1 MKQRIL
7 ASICIVLGACATLS
21 AQSPQELFNRALV
34 QERAAGNLEQAI
46 QLYQR
51 VARESSSDRSLAVQA
66 LMGAAR
72 SFQKLGQTAQSRSL
86 YQQVARMYPEQR
98 EQAAIARE
106 ALADTGIV
114 QGTVLRSGSA
124 EPVANAKVSLSGGP
138 VDPTA
143 FAQLQAFFKARNV
156 EISAPANGVV
166 DQKYLQ
172 YLADTASARGVSMAN
187 PAVLG
192 AMARFKS
199 ANDSRFTASSDN
211 LGHFTM
217 SNVPPGR
224 YTVRSEREGFFPPPE
239 DLTEAN
245 EATVSAG
252 RTAIV
257 EVSMVR
263 GATIS
268 GKITDAS
275 GQPQPNVTVQAY
287 SVQYQAGFPVLQPAA
302 AKSTN
307 DQGEYRL
314 FWLSGGEYLIAVR
327 PEVTPAQGGAVPS
340 TAAPPGAE
348 GGLPAPR
355 TFYPGTSDITQ
366 AIPVFI
372 RGESPVSGIDILVRK
387 VPTFHVKGEIRSNVP
402 SETSPIPAFF
412 AIRPR
417 NTNTPD
423 DFGTPTMGPA
433 MLRPEGN
440 NYVGEFDISGVPAG
454 SYNVRAWVPEQNP
467 DGGARLTFAHAD
479 IDVFNEDVT
488 SISLDIFPSV
498 RVNGTV
504 TVDGVAPSPALRV
517 WLQVDGALARAGVY
531 QGLAA
536 RASLVNNQSGA
547 FMIPAVPTGHF
558 RALMGAGMPLNLYVA
573 DVRQGGLSVF
583 DSGFDVGRDS
593 PPPVEIMLKSGART
607 VEGMLRDGSG
617 KPVIGA
623 TAVLVPPR
631 ERRQN
636 RALYYTAKSDA
647 TGHFK
652 IQGVAPGTYSLFSW
666 QNMPD
671 GAYFNDRFV
680 SRNEDAGRMVNVTQ
694 VSMSGADIRLIP
706 AIGR

>member
-1 MKQRIL
+1 MKRIL
-7 ASICIVLGACATLS
+7 LAIVVALGACAMLS
-21 AQSPQELFNRALV
+21 AQTPQELFNQALV

-51 VARESSSDRSLAVQA
+51 VARESSNDRSLAVQA

-72 SFQKLGQTAQSRSL
+72 SFQKLGQTEQSRSL
-86 YQQVARMYPEQR
+86 YQQVARLYPEQR

-106 ALADTGIV
+106 SLADTGIV

-124 EPVANAKVSLSGGP
+124 EPVQNAKVSLSGGP
-138 VDPTA
+138 VDPTL
-143 FAQLQAFFKARNV
+143 FAQLQGFFKARNV
-156 EISAPANGVV
+156 EISAPPNGLV

-172 YLADTASARGVSMAN
+172 YLADTSSARGVSMAN
-187 PAVLG
+187 PAVLA

-199 ANDSRFTASSDN
+199 ANDARFTASSDI
-211 LGHFTM
+211 LGHFTIP
-217 SNVPPGR
+217 NVPPGR

-239 DLTEAN
+239 DLSDAN
-245 EATVSAG
+245 QATVTAG

-263 GATIS
+263 GATVS
-268 GKITDAS
+268 GKITDAA

-314 FWLSGGEYLIAVR
+314 FWLSPGEYLIAV
-327 PEVTPAQGGAVPS
+327 TPGLAPGEGGAVSS
-340 TAAPPGAE
+340 TAALPGPD

-355 TFYPGTSDITQ
+355 TFYPGTSDISQ

-372 RGESPVSGIDILVRK
+372 RGESPVSGIDMLVRK

-402 SETSPIPAFF
+402 SQRSDVNAVF

-440 NYVGEFDISGVPAG
+440 SYVGEFDISGVPPG

-488 SISLDIFPSV
+488 GISLDIFPSV

-504 TVDGVAPSPALRV
+504 TVDGVAPSPTLRV

-536 RASLVNNQSGA
+536 RASLVNNQTGA

-558 RALMGAGMPLNLYVA
+558 RALMGSGMPLDLYVA

-593 PPPVEIMLKSGART
+593 PPPIQIMLKSGART
-607 VEGMLRDGSG
+607 VEGMVRDVSG
-617 KPVIGA
+617 RPVMGA

-631 ERRQN
+631 ERRHN

-680 SRNEDAGRMVNVTQ
+680 SRNEDAGRKVNVTQ
-694 VSMSGADIRLIP
+694 ASMSGADIRLIP